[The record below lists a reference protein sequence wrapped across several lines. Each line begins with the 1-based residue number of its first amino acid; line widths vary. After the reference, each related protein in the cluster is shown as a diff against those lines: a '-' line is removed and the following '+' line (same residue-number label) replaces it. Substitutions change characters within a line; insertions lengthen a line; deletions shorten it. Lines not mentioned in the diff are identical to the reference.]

1 MTEACPT
8 PLRGPRRFGPWW
20 IAALAVASMAALS
33 WNLEALSG
41 WNGFAAA
48 WDRLRTYVG
57 AFTAPDLSWP
67 MLALCSTLTLE
78 TLSVAVLGVACGLML
93 GYPLALGACRCLVV
107 GEEPAPRPVRWLQ
120 VGVLEACRFTLD
132 VLRGVPDI
140 AWAIVLANLT
150 GVNAITG
157 VLAIGISTAGIFG
170 KVLSEQWDNV
180 DPARYAAVRS
190 SGATRSQT
198 FFYAVQPLAARATLS
213 FLLMRTECAVRN
225 ASVIGVVGGGGL
237 GAQLWDEYTD
247 GSWSRVAT
255 VLLAL
260 LAVTATTDLVSN
272 LVRQRLRVDPN
283 HPRRQGAIDRSR
295 QGWRRV
301 QVLGSVLALVAAAA
315 WSLTP
320 AMVAVAAELQRIDWE
335 FAAPY
340 TLGLFTPDLSPAALG
355 SALRHA
361 VVPVAIGLLATVA
374 GAALAALLVYPA
386 SVAFQL
392 EPHRFLGENPPTH
405 TRILRGLAL
414 VATRGLALVWRGVPE
429 VAWVIVLAV
438 FFRMGVTPCVLAVA
452 LHSAGVLHRVFTET
466 VDNLDYRRLERTGG
480 TCRAQVFMYGALP
493 RVWPDWRTYAFFQF
507 EVNVRLGIALGVVGA
522 GGLGHMFKMNLDWR
536 QHGGAATYL
545 WAMIVLTIAI
555 DRLSRWL
562 QLTRLR
568 C

>member
-1 MTEACPT
+1 VV
-8 PLRGPRRFGPWW
+8 F
-20 IAALAVASMAALS
+20 ALAVASTAALS
-33 WNLEALSG
+33 WNLDALAGSS
-41 WNGFAAA
+41 ALADA
-48 WDRLRTYVG
+48 WQRLLTYVG
-57 AFTAPDLSWP
+57 AFTAPDLSAA
-67 MLALCSTLTLE
+67 MLAKCGTLTLE
-78 TLSVAVLGVACGLML
+78 TLAVAILGVAVGFGL
-93 GYPLALGACRCLVV
+93 GYPLALGATRCLVV
-107 GEEPAPRPVRWLQ
+107 GDEPAPARVRWPQ
-120 VGVLEACRFTLD
+120 FAVLELCRFVLD

-150 GVNAITG
+150 GVNAVTG

-180 DPARYAAVRS
+180 DPRRYAALRS
-190 SGATRSQT
+190 SGASRAQV
-198 FFYAVQPLAARATLS
+198 FLYGVQPLAARTTLS

-260 LAVTATTDLVSN
+260 LLVTASTDLVAN
-272 LVRQRLRVDPN
+272 LIRQRLRVDPN
-283 HPRRQGAIDRSR
+283 HPRRQGAVDRTR
-295 QGWRRV
+295 QGWRRL
-301 QVLGSVLALVAAAA
+301 QVLAMVLALVGAAA
-315 WSLTP
+315 WSLAPSIAT
-320 AMVAVAAELQRIDWE
+320 VATELGRIDWD

-340 TLGLFTPDLSPAALG
+340 TIGLFTPDLSATALG
-355 SALRHA
+355 SAARHA
-361 VVPVAIGLLATVA
+361 VVPLAIGLLATLLAA
-374 GAALAALLVYPA
+374 GLAALLVYPA

-392 EPHRFLGENPPTH
+392 EPHRFLGENPPT
-405 TRILRGLAL
+405 RIRLLRGLLLFCA
-414 VATRGLALVWRGVPE
+414 RGLALVWRGVPE

-466 VDNLDYRRLERTGG
+466 VDNVDYRRLERTGG
-480 TCRAQVFMYGALP
+480 TCRAQVFVYGALP
-493 RVWPDWRTYAFFQF
+493 RVWPDWRTYTFFQF

-522 GGLGHMFKMNLDWR
+522 GGLGHMFKLNLDWR
-536 QHGGAATYL
+536 HHGAAATYL
-545 WAMIVLTIAI
+545 WAMIALTLAI

-562 QLTRLR
+562 QLARNR